1 MDVNQIYPSKYLAAA
16 DLKGKQV
23 PVVINRV
30 VMEQVGKNNESK
42 PIAYFEG
49 HEKGLVLNKTN
60 SMNIATGYGPETN
73 NWPGCGVILFP
84 AWVDYAGKAVEA
96 IRVRPSAGA
105 LVPAQQ
111 SGAVPALTPSPST
124 QQPPAPAPVVP
135 VGTSADTPTVP
146 AGSMVLDDDMPF

>member
-16 DLKGKQV
+16 DLKGKEV

-30 VMEQVGKNNESK
+30 VMEQVGQNNESK

-49 HEKGLVLNKTN
+49 HQKGLVLNKTN

-84 AWVDYAGKAVEA
+84 AWVDYAGKSVEA
-96 IRVRPSAGA
+96 IRVRPSPSAHA
-105 LVPAQQ
+105 PAQQ
-111 SGAVPALTPSPST
+111 PAA
-124 QQPPAPAPVVP
+124 PAPAVP
-135 VGTSADTPTVP
+135 VD
-146 AGSMVLDDDMPF
+146 GSTAPSGVSDLNDDLPF